1 MIYDEP
7 GASLARY
14 KGPRPL
20 QEDAQAKAGGGQE
33 LEVNESP
40 SQPRRQS
47 AHLELPA
54 LQYGKTLA
62 DDCHGALV
70 EITKRDRLLA
80 SGDAAVNEFSRIMP
94 ALHGHLR
101 HAGKRFAVLFEC
113 RGIANHKDFGMSG
126 YSQIFLNAHSPR
138 AVRLNLEP
146 LTRGRRRDTGGPNDG
161 LACDALTCNHDAICI
176 DLFHTVPE
184 PDFDAQTFE
193 VLLRSLRELL

>member
-14 KGPRPL
+14 KDPRPL

-40 SQPRRQS
+40 GQPRRQS

-70 EITKRDRLLA
+70 EIAKRGRLLA
-80 SGDAAVNEFSRIMP
+80 SCDAAVDEFSRIMP
-94 ALHGHLR
+94 SLHGHLR
-101 HAGKRFAVLFEC
+101 HSGKWFAVLFE
-113 RGIANHKDFGMSG
+113 RGGITNHKDFGMSG
-126 YSQIFLNAHSPR
+126 YCQIFLNAHPPS
-138 AVRLNLEP
+138 AVRLNL
-146 LTRGRRRDTGGPNDG
+146 
-161 LACDALTCNHDAICI
+161 
-176 DLFHTVPE
+176 
-184 PDFDAQTFE
+184 
-193 VLLRSLRELL
+193 

>member
-1 MIYDEP
+1 MIHDEP

-20 QEDAQAKAGGGQE
+20 QEDAHAKAGCGQE

-62 DDCHGALV
+62 HHRHSPLV
-70 EITKRDRLLA
+70 EIAKRGRLLA

-126 YSQIFLNAHSPR
+126 NSQIFLNTYPPS
-138 AVRLNLEP
+138 AVHLNLEP
-146 LTRGRRRDTGGPNDG
+146 FTRGRRRDTGGPNHG
-161 LACDALTCNHDAICI
+161 LARNALTCDHRAICI
-176 DLFHTVPE
+176 DLIHAVPE
-184 PDFDAQTFE
+184 PDFDAQIFE
-193 VLLRSLRELL
+193 VLLRSLREVL